1 MSKIKILLVGDGNH
15 QLITNYSKWLTKSKL
30 SQNFEIDIL
39 SLTKTGSSNLKFYSK
54 VYEVQFN
61 FIHKIKLIRKYFKF
75 YQYKKLISALPNYDY
90 VHFHFIGR
98 ESQYILKQI
107 SKNTNS
113 KIITSIW
120 GSDMFRNKS
129 KRFIS
134 TCEISDI
141 LTFTSKDSI
150 DFFKSKYNW
159 TKENINLCPFGL
171 APLEY
176 LKKLTKT
183 KTECKV
189 DLKLN
194 PEKIVITVGYN
205 MAPQQQHLEILDQF
219 LDKNLLKLKDK
230 VQIVLPITYGGSINY
245 KQNLLRKLNKL
256 PFEYK
261 VFDSYLSDNDVAKIR
276 KASDIMLQFQI
287 TDQLSGSMLEHLFV
301 KNIIITGSWLPYKSL
316 KENNCW
322 FYDVKKI
329 KEIKLLIPQIISNYE
344 LISKKT
350 DNNPKLISSLYS
362 WNITIKDWINLYK
375 I

>member
-1 MSKIKILLVGDGNH
+1 M
-15 QLITNYSKWLTKSKL
+15 
-30 SQNFEIDIL
+30 
-39 SLTKTGSSNLKFYSK
+39 
-54 VYEVQFN
+54 YEVQFS
-61 FIHKIKLIRKYFKF
+61 FIHKIKLVRKYFKL

-129 KRFIS
+129 NSFIS

-171 APLEY
+171 APLEH
-176 LKKLTKT
+176 LKKLNKT

-189 DLKLN
+189 DLNLN

-205 MAPQQQHLEILDQF
+205 MAPEQQHLEILDQF
-219 LDKNLLKLKDK
+219 LDKKLLKLKDK

-245 KQNLLRKLNKL
+245 KKNLLRKLNKL

-261 VFDSYLSDNDVAKIR
+261 VFDSYLSDNDVAEIR

-287 TDQLSGSMLEHLFV
+287 TDQLSGSMLEYIYANNV
-301 KNIIITGSWLPYKSL
+301 VITGGWLPYDNL
-316 KENNCW
+316 KENKYW
-322 FYDVKKI
+322 FYDVEMI
-329 KEIKLLIPQIISNYE
+329 KDIKSLIPHIIANYE
-344 LISKKT
+344 SINDQTRNNQKLVGT
-350 DNNPKLISSLYS
+350 DYS
-362 WNITIKDWINLYK
+362 WNNTIKNWLTLYER
-375 I
+375 